1 LQILKEGKMK
11 RLYLSQSDKKIAG
24 VCGGIAQTYD
34 VDPTLV
40 RLAFVFVD
48 LVTGI
53 VPLFIVYVVAWLI
66 IPKGPTG

>member
-1 LQILKEGKMK
+1 MK

-48 LVTGI
+48 LVTGL
-53 VPLFIVYVVAWLI
+53 VPLFIMYFVGWLV
-66 IPKGPTG
+66 IPKRPTD